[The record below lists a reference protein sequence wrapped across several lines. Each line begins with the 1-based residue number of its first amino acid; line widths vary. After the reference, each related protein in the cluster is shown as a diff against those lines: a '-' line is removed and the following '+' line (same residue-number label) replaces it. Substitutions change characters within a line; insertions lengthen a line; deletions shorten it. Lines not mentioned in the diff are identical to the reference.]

1 MNEFIEQQ
9 ITDAVKKL
17 LAEKVNELLGELQ
30 YNIPLVEFGNYKGS
44 TVVVPVIS
52 LASCER
58 TEKER
63 IILQDAYSIT
73 ITFNVPETQE
83 SELFCYAYSNAV
95 NKAVQENPTL
105 NGIADRTVIT
115 ANKYTPP
122 KKADCGQEWELIFT
136 LRVTVEGMKV

>member
-1 MNEFIEQQ
+1 LKDLIEQQ

-17 LAEKVNELLGELQ
+17 LAERVNELLGELQ
-30 YNIPLVEFGNYKGS
+30 YDIPLVEFGNYTGS

-52 LASCER
+52 FASCER

-63 IILQDAYSIT
+63 IILQDAYSLT

-105 NGIADRTVIT
+105 NGIAERAVIT

-122 KKADCGQEWELIFT
+122 KKPGCGLDWEVVIT
-136 LRVTVEGMKV
+136 LRITAVYV